1 MSFLAPGWLLLGL
14 LGVLVLWLHIRR
26 RTVVEVSSVELWRRL
41 AATTRPPATWQPPK
55 LSWLL
60 LLQLLAV
67 ALLVLALARPLLGAV
82 TLPDHR
88 IIIVDTS
95 GSMSALAGDVTR
107 FERALAWLRR
117 DLERL
122 EPGSEGLKV
131 SLLAAG
137 AGVEVVGARLGT
149 LEAAQA
155 LARLEPS
162 DGGARWAE
170 VAARLPGL
178 TAGGE
183 SVRITVLTDGA
194 GAEAARTAVAA
205 QLPETNLEV
214 LTFGAGA
221 DNAALAEVRVT
232 PLDSGAGRWQVAGTA
247 QRFARDP
254 QPTTQPITLSVLF
267 TLEGTEG
274 PGSEGALPWA
284 EHELNF
290 EEGRAAFDFE
300 VELPGP
306 GLLELRLPDDT
317 LASDNRAQVVL
328 RAAPRTVRVLHVGPD
343 NPPLRRALGAV
354 GGVEVSRAAALPAES
369 AAFDLVVVDRV
380 TVPRHPGTHTLW
392 LGGASLPGEAPPPLA
407 DATPSGW
414 ESGSPLADAVDLS
427 TVVPGTAFRVLRLP
441 GAVVLLEASNTP
453 LIQARTTGAGR
464 EVVVAF
470 DLPTSPWT
478 EELGFPVFIANVVRW
493 IAPWQGQLL
502 GPRCTVGEVCPLE
515 PRALYGGLTLR
526 LVAGEEGAVTL
537 PSPFVSPGP
546 EAAAEQAWAPPG
558 FADFFYPERAGAYRL
573 GNGGELLIV
582 DAPAGS
588 EADVRASGT
597 ADTGPATEAARAG
610 WPLFRWLLLA
620 GLLILLLETLLAGRG
635 VDRFLRPS
643 SLGRGKPLA
652 TRYRLILG
660 LRALTLVLASLALF
674 GVPWLRPSRE
684 QRLVLIADDP
694 RLYDEEAQQQLADV
708 RSRRAGGLRRAGVV
722 VLENGGTVV
731 ADPGKPPLRPP
742 DGRGLPEADLESAL
756 ELSLG
761 LLGETD
767 GGRIAV
773 VAGGAQ
779 TRGEVARV
787 LPELAARG
795 TPVDVVPL
803 GGVPDGEVL
812 LESLTLPPQLRQ
824 GDSFTLEGVI
834 YSRAAKPATVRL
846 WREGQLR
853 GKQRVQLSVG
863 RNRIKTELGEEE
875 AGRYLYEYEVVADGD
890 VFPQNNRAGVVAAVL
905 PQARVALITP
915 QPQWGQVLADALA
928 VQGIEGVVMAPAEA
942 PFALEGL
949 LGYDAVVLANVPAID
964 LHSEQ
969 QALLETWVRGHGG
982 GLLVLGGENSFG
994 PGGYYRTPLERVSPL
1009 SSRIPREA
1017 PQVAML
1023 FVLDRSGSMQ
1033 QQVDGITRLDIAKQA
1048 TVDATGLLH
1057 PQSLV
1062 GVVVFDSAATT
1073 LLPLRPLGTNAGV
1086 AEALGPLQPGGG
1098 TSIYPGLEAAYRQ
1111 LRAVD
1116 ATTRHIV
1123 VMTDG
1128 LSEPGAFDA
1137 LLDRITADDITVSA
1151 VSIGQGADTRLL
1163 QDIARRGGGAFHATT
1178 DFRALPSILSQ
1189 EALLLSSTPVEEVS
1203 FRPRWGNREAAFLQG
1218 LPDALPPLS
1227 GYVQTSRKP
1236 AATLH
1241 LLGPEDDPI
1250 LASWRYGLGRVV
1262 AFASHGAGAW
1272 TRAWLGTPSYP
1283 LLWSQAV
1290 RWALP
1295 PVAKP
1300 GLHLELARRGDEVE
1314 VEVQA
1319 VSEAGEVAA
1328 GLRLEAS
1335 FSLAGTESRSPLAL
1349 SETAPG
1355 RYRGRF
1361 VAGQPGRYLAR
1372 VVAQAE
1378 TEAET
1383 PPFTPVTGEVYHGYP
1398 ARYAFGTHDT
1408 ERLQGLA
1415 AATGGRVLFGDEP
1428 LLTGAAPLR
1437 WRWLPA
1443 WPLWTVLALA
1453 LLAAELTLRY
1463 APGLLSWQRPSP
1475 RSARGG
1481 APSSSGA
1488 GDANRPYSR

>member
-1 MSFLAPGWLLLGL
+1 VTFLAPSCLLLGL

-26 RTVVEVSSVELWRRL
+26 RAVIEVSSVELWRRL
-41 AATTRPPATWQPPK
+41 AATTKPPTTWHLPK

-67 ALLVLALARPLLGAV
+67 TLLVLALARLILVA
-82 TLPDHR
+82 TTTPDHW
-88 IIIVDTS
+88 IVVVDTS
-95 GSMSALAGDVTR
+95 ASMSTMDNEATR
-107 FERALAWLRR
+107 FEQALSWLRR
-117 DLERL
+117 NLKRL
-122 EPGSEGLKV
+122 GVDPSHESLRV
-131 SLLAAG
+131 SLLSVG
-137 AGVEVVGARLGT
+137 PNVEVVGARRNN
-149 LEAAQA
+149 LEVDQA
-155 LARLEPS
+155 LARLRPS
-162 DGGARWAE
+162 DGGAPWEDA
-170 VAARLPGL
+170 AARLPSLIVGD
-178 TAGGE
+178 E
-183 SVRITVLTDGA
+183 SVRVTVVTDGA

-205 QLPETNLEV
+205 QLPEAELEV

-221 DNAALAEVRVT
+221 DNAGLAGVRVT
-232 PLDSGAGRWQVAGTA
+232 SLDPEAGRWQVEGVV
-247 QRFARDP
+247 RVFARDP
-254 QPTTQPITLSVLF
+254 QPLTLSVWF
-267 TLEGTEG
+267 TLAGTEG
-274 PGSEGALPWA
+274 QGAEGALPWA
-284 EHELNF
+284 EHELSV
-290 EEGRAAFDFE
+290 EGGGAAFDFE
-300 VELPGP
+300 LELPGA
-306 GLLELRLPDDT
+306 GLLELRLPDDA
-317 LASDNRAQVVL
+317 LAYDNQTRFAL
-328 RAAPRTVRVLHVGPD
+328 EAAPRLVRVLQLGPD
-343 NPPLRRALGAV
+343 NPPLRRALEAV
-354 GGVEVSRAAALPAES
+354 GGVEVSRADALPATS
-369 AAFDLVVVDRV
+369 ADFDLVVVDRV

-392 LGGASLPGEAPPPLA
+392 LGGASLPGEVPPPLA

-427 TVVPGTAFRVLRLP
+427 AVVPGSAFQVSRLP
-441 GAVVLLEASNTP
+441 GAAVLLEAANAP

-464 EVVVAF
+464 EVMVAF
-470 DLPTSPWT
+470 DLLSSPWT
-478 EELGFPVFIANVVRW
+478 EELGFPVFIANMVRW
-493 IAPWQGQLL
+493 AAPWQGQVV
-502 GPRCTVGEVCPLE
+502 GPSCTAHEACALE

-526 LVAGEEGAVTL
+526 PIAGEGDAITL
-537 PSPFVSPGP
+537 PSPFVSSGSG
-546 EAAAEQAWAPPG
+546 EAVQAWAPAG
-558 FADFFYPERAGAYRL
+558 FADLFYPERAGVYRL
-573 GNGGELLIV
+573 GEGGELLVV

-597 ADTGPATEAARAG
+597 ADTGPATEATRAG

-620 GLLILLLETLLAGRG
+620 GMLILLLEALVAGRG
-635 VDRFLRPS
+635 ADRFLRPS
-643 SLGRGKPLA
+643 SLERGHPLA
-652 TRYRLILG
+652 TRHRLILG
-660 LRALTLVLASLALF
+660 LRALTLLLAALALF
-674 GVPWLRPSRE
+674 GVPWPLPSQE
-684 QRLVLIADDP
+684 QRLVLVVDDA
-694 RLYDEEAQQQLADV
+694 RLYGEEAQQRLTDV
-708 RSRRAGGLRRAGVV
+708 QAGRPRRAGVV
-722 VLENGGTVV
+722 LLENGGKVV
-731 ADPGKPPLRPP
+731 ADPGGSSLSPGGG
-742 DGRGLPEADLESAL
+742 DALPGADLASAL

-773 VAGGAQ
+773 VASGAQ

-795 TPVDVVPL
+795 TPVDVLPL

-812 LESLTLPPQLRQ
+812 LESLALPPQLRQ
-824 GDSFTLEGVI
+824 GDRFRLEGVI

-846 WREGQLR
+846 WREGQLS
-853 GKQRVQLSVG
+853 GEQRVQLSPG
-863 RNRIKTELGEEE
+863 HNRIETDLSEEE
-875 AGRYLYEYEVVADGD
+875 AGRYLYEYEVVADAD
-890 VFPQNNRAGVVAAVL
+890 VFRQNNRDGVVAVVL

-928 VQGIEGVVMAPAEA
+928 VQGIAAEVMAPVEA

-949 LGYDAVVLANVPAID
+949 LSYDAVVLANVPAID
-964 LHSEQ
+964 LHTEQ

-982 GLLVLGGENSFG
+982 GLLILGGENSFG

-1033 QQVDGITRLDIAKQA
+1033 QQVDGISRLDIAKQA
-1048 TVDATGLLH
+1048 TVDATELLH

-1073 LLPLRPLGTNAGV
+1073 LLPLQPLGTNAGV
-1086 AEALGPLQPGGG
+1086 AAALGPLQPGGG
-1098 TSIYPGLEAAYRQ
+1098 TSIYPGLEAAYAQ
-1111 LRAVD
+1111 MRAVD

-1128 LSEPGAFDA
+1128 LSEPDAFDA
-1137 LLDRITADDITVSA
+1137 LLDRITADEITVSA

-1163 QDIARRGGGAFHATT
+1163 QNIARRGGGAFHATT

-1189 EALLLSSTPVEEVS
+1189 EALLLSSTPVEEIS
-1203 FRPRWGNREAAFLQG
+1203 FRPRWRDRQAAFLQG
-1218 LPDALPPLS
+1218 LPDALPPIS

-1272 TRAWLGTPSYP
+1272 TRAWLDTPSYP

-1290 RWALP
+1290 RWVLP

-1300 GLHLELARRGDEVE
+1300 GLHLELTRRGDEVE

-1319 VSEAGEVAA
+1319 VSETGEVAA
-1328 GLRLEAS
+1328 GLQLEAS
-1335 FSLAGTESRSPLAL
+1335 FSLAGTEFRSALAL

-1361 VAGQPGRYLAR
+1361 VAEGPGRYR
-1372 VVAQAE
+1372 VRIVAE

-1383 PPFTPVTGEVYHGYP
+1383 PPFTPVTGDIYLGYP
-1398 ARYAFGTHDT
+1398 ARYAFGAHDA

-1437 WRWLPA
+1437 WRWSPA
-1443 WPLWTVLALA
+1443 WPLWTLLALT

-1463 APGLLSWQRPSP
+1463 APGLLAWQRPSARP
-1475 RSARGG
+1475 ARGG
-1481 APSSSGA
+1481 APSRAGA